1 MEEGKTMANTL
12 AGLLTG
18 IDRGGIDPN
27 ASSEAQ
33 QMQLGAQASQMMQQ
47 GMRGLTG
54 QSRLSKGQQLQ
65 QAMGQLDPSDPEDAR
80 KLIMLMQATGDYA
93 GAAKLASNLQNMKK
107 EEDTRQMLMTR
118 AEKMNNPDMVSYLKS
133 GGDLGP
139 AITILFREQPR
150 PDIAGVTN
158 NEYDTYDA
166 LLIKLDPDRESGIDI
181 PGYGLKK
188 RTSDEKDILFQQAE
202 ELRAKT
208 RGLSMEEALRR
219 VMGMAAVSPQ
229 GTSAIPAAGDSFAG
243 KSIIG
248 KKQ

>member
-1 MEEGKTMANTL
+1 MANSL

-65 QAMGQLDPSDPEDAR
+65 QAMGQLDPNDPEDAR

-107 EEDTRQMLMTR
+107 EATAYLHSL
-118 AEKMNNPDMVSYLKS
+118 NPYDK
-133 GGDLGP
+133 DKKIP
-139 AITILFREQPR
+139 NFAPELFRRAQ
-150 PDIAGVTN
+150 
-158 NEYDTYDA
+158 
-166 LLIKLDPDRESGIDI
+166 LKDP
-181 PGYGLKK
+181 LKMK
-188 RTSDEKDILFQQAE
+188 E
-202 ELRAKT
+202 EIFNQI
-208 RGLSMEEALRR
+208 
-219 VMGMAAVSPQ
+219 V
-229 GTSAIPAAGDSFAG
+229 GDF
-243 KSIIG
+243 I
-248 KKQ
+248 Q